1 MAKIGIYG
9 GSFNPPHA
17 GHISAAKQALDALK
31 LDRLLLIPV
40 ASAPHKSMP
49 HLTASGQDRMAML
62 ELSAQGAP
70 GLEPCDVE
78 LQREGVSYTVDTLRI
93 LKEQYPN
100 DTLVLLM
107 GTDMFLIFENWRS
120 AEEICRMAE
129 LAVLY
134 RGEKGEKEQID
145 AQKQRLEERFDA
157 KITLVKN
164 EALEISSTEVRRL
177 LTFQCAGDYLLPG
190 VESYIWEKGLY
201 GTERD
206 LRNLPM
212 EELEQI
218 VVSLLHPNRVAHVL
232 GCRDTAVA
240 LARHYGADETD
251 AARAGILHDITKVL
265 PPAQQLLLCQTYGVE
280 LDAFSREN
288 AKTLHALTGSLVAK
302 RIFGENEA
310 VCSAICHH
318 TTGCA
323 NMTLLEKIIYIADY
337 MEPNRDFPEVE
348 ALREVTWRDLDSAV
362 LMGLEMTLAILQA
375 NHRAV
380 APDSL
385 AAIADLKQKLGG
397 ESRLPG

>member
-40 ASAPHKSMP
+40 STAPHKTMP
-49 HLTASGQDRMAML
+49 HLTASGQDRLAML
-62 ELSAQGAP
+62 ELSAQGLP

-78 LQREGVSYTVDTLRI
+78 LRREGVSYTVDTLRI
-93 LKEQYPN
+93 LKAQFPE
-100 DTLVLLM
+100 DTFTLLM
-107 GTDMFLIFENWRS
+107 GTDMFLSFESWRA
-120 AEEICRMAE
+120 AEEICQLAE
-129 LAVLY
+129 LGALY
-134 RGEKGEKEQID
+134 RGEKGEKEQME
-145 AQKQRLEERFDA
+145 AQKQRLEKRFGA

-164 EALEISSTEVRRL
+164 QAVEISSTDVRRL
-177 LTFQCAGDYLLPG
+177 LIFRCPGDYLRPG
-190 VESYIWEKGLY
+190 VESYIWDRGLY
-201 GTERD
+201 ETTKN
-206 LRNLPM
+206 LQSLPM

-240 LARHYGADETD
+240 LARHYGANETD

-265 PPAQQLLLCQTYGVE
+265 PPEQQLLLCQTYGVE
-280 LDAFSREN
+280 LDDFSREN
-288 AKTLHALTGSLVAK
+288 AKTLHALTGSLVAE
-302 RIFGENEA
+302 RIFGENKA

-348 ALREVTWRDLDSAV
+348 ALREATWRDLDSAV

-375 NHRAV
+375 NRRAI

-397 ESRLPG
+397 

>member
-17 GHISAAKQALDALK
+17 GHISAAKQALHALK
-31 LDRLLLIPV
+31 LDQLLLIPV
-40 ASAPHKSMP
+40 SAAPHKTMP
-49 HLTASGQDRMAML
+49 HLTASGQDRLAML
-62 ELSAQGAP
+62 ELSAQGLP

-78 LQREGVSYTVDTLRI
+78 LRREGVSYTVDTLRI
-93 LKEQYPN
+93 LKGQFPE
-100 DTLVLLM
+100 DTFTLLM
-107 GTDMFLIFENWRS
+107 GTDMFLSFESWRA
-120 AEEICRMAE
+120 AEEICGMAE
-129 LAVLY
+129 LGALY
-134 RGEKGEKEQID
+134 RGEKGEKEQME
-145 AQKQRLEERFDA
+145 AQKQRLEERFSA

-164 EALEISSTEVRRL
+164 QAVEISSTDVRRL
-177 LTFQCAGDYLLPG
+177 LIFRCAGDYLRPG
-190 VESYIWEKGLY
+190 VESYIREKGLY
-201 GTERD
+201 ETSKD
-206 LRNLPM
+206 LQSLPM

-218 VVSLLHPNRVAHVL
+218 VVSLLHPQRVAHVL

-240 LARHYGADETD
+240 LARHYGANETD

-280 LDAFSREN
+280 LDAFSRAN
-288 AKTLHALTGSLVAK
+288 AKTLHALTGSLVAE
-302 RIFGENEA
+302 RIFGENKA

-375 NHRAV
+375 NRRAI

-397 ESRLPG
+397 

>member
-40 ASAPHKSMP
+40 SAAPHKTMP
-49 HLTASGQDRMAML
+49 HLTASGQDRLAML
-62 ELSAQGAP
+62 ELSAQGLP

-78 LQREGVSYTVDTLRI
+78 LRREGVSYTVDTLRI
-93 LKEQYPN
+93 LKAQFPE
-100 DTLVLLM
+100 DTFTLLM
-107 GTDMFLIFENWRS
+107 GTDMFLSFESWRA
-120 AEEICRMAE
+120 AEEICQLAE
-129 LAVLY
+129 LGALY
-134 RGEKGEKEQID
+134 RGEKGEKEQME
-145 AQKQRLEERFDA
+145 AQKQRLEKRFGA

-164 EALEISSTEVRRL
+164 QAVEISSTDVRRL
-177 LTFQCAGDYLLPG
+177 LIFRCPGDYLRPG
-190 VESYIWEKGLY
+190 VESYIREKGLY
-201 GTERD
+201 ETSKD
-206 LRNLPM
+206 LQSLPM
-212 EELEQI
+212 EELEQV
-218 VVSLLHPNRVAHVL
+218 VVSLLHPQRVAHVL

-240 LARHYGADETD
+240 LARRYGANETD

-280 LDAFSREN
+280 LDDFS
-288 AKTLHALTGSLVAK
+288 
-302 RIFGENEA
+302 GENKA

-375 NHRAV
+375 NRRAI

-397 ESRLPG
+397 